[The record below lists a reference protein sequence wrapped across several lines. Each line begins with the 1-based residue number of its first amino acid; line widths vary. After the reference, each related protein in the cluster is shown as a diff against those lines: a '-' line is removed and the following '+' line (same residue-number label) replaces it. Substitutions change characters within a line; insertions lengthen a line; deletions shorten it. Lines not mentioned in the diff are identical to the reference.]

1 MRNWRT
7 VAGTDAGSA
16 GWSVA
21 GKVGYFHQIQPGAGI
36 DDRNG
41 RGRTGTDGDH
51 FLDIDITVSA
61 GYCNR
66 LEAGGCLYIAGEIP
80 VIQLLSNAPVS

>member
-1 MRNWRT
+1 MVRCRKGRIFPSDP
-7 VAGTDAGSA
+7 A
-16 GWSVA
+16 
-21 GKVGYFHQIQPGAGI
+21 GAGI

>member
-1 MRNWRT
+1 MQAVPDGPLQERSDISIRSSPVLVLMIAT
-7 VAGTDAGSA
+7 VEAEPA
-16 GWSVA
+16 
-21 GKVGYFHQIQPGAGI
+21 
-36 DDRNG
+36 R
-41 RGRTGTDGDH
+41 DGDH

-80 VIQLLSNAPVS
+80 VIKLLSNAPVS